1 MDCLFCR
8 IVSGDIPA
16 TIVTQT
22 DRTFAFRDLSPTAPT
37 HVLVVPKRHIDHAD
51 AIVAADADVVAEMF
65 TTAQVVARMDGIS
78 ESGYRLVFNVG
89 VDSGNSVN
97 HLHMHVIGGRS
108 MGWPPFR
115 S

>member
-16 TIVTQT
+16 TVVTQT
-22 DRTFAFRDLSPTAPT
+22 DSTFAFRDVSPTAPT
-37 HVLVVPKRHIDHAD
+37 HVLVVPKRHIDHAGT
-51 AIVAADADVVAEMF
+51 IVASDAAVVADMF
-65 TTAQVVARMDGIS
+65 TTAQDVARIDGIAD
-78 ESGYRLVFNVG
+78 SGYRLVFNVG
-89 VDSGNSVN
+89 DDSGNSVN
-97 HLHMHVIGGRS
+97 HLHLHVIGGRS